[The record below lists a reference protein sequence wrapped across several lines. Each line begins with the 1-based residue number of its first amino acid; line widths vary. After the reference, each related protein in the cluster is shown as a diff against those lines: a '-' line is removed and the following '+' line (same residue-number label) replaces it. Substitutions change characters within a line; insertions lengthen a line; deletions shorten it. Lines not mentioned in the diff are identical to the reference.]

1 MADKAAAAE
10 KLKDEADRQSMKK
23 YDLLNYVINSFI
35 DDFYPNNPELTTQQL
50 IDKEEAAQAARRS
63 FQYIMGGVFFADSIE
78 KIQPF
83 GKILALVFEG
93 VKSMMGV
100 LGGLSATLLPIPFG
114 VLPFGSFIGAFVG
127 WLVSMIFFLPY
138 AAMSF
143 SQKQFSD
150 TAVGLFSMIPIIG
163 IPIANMFKSGL
174 KSGSKIYYLSSK
186 ATEEVMALFEK
197 IRSVAETATAHS
209 FAPGNLRE
217 KLLKTAKKLQEQARL
232 LVREQPSLE
241 NKMGAIY
248 PKPSAPPAAAIP
260 PTPEIDAAPEN
271 NPFGI
276 KETSPPPQRAAA
288 FNRRPVPSTPQGS
301 SPPLLKPPPVEN
313 ANKRRLPSAENPTL
327 FKAFSERKAAF
338 TRATDE
344 LKKTSRLLLSDD
356 AVKALGKEDKENYL
370 LTRESI
376 QYAHLSMKNSNEE
389 FSKLNQSLNDIEKIK
404 ILQNSKL
411 YADRAYET
419 AKELTQPTAGGKRFT
434 RRHAIRRK
442 CRKTARARRRS
453 KKH

>member
-1 MADKAAAAE
+1 
-10 KLKDEADRQSMKK
+10 MKK

-35 DDFYPNNPELTTQQL
+35 DDFYPKNPPLTPQQL
-50 IDKEEAAQAARRS
+50 IEKEEAAQAARRS
-63 FQYIMGGVFFADSIE
+63 FQYIMGGVFFADTIE
-78 KIQPF
+78 EIPVF
-83 GKILALVFEG
+83 GKILALVFEA

-100 LGGLSATLLPIPFG
+100 LGGLSATLLPLPFG

-150 TAVGLFSMIPIIG
+150 TAVGLFSMIPIVG

-197 IRSVAETATAHS
+197 IRSVAQTATSHS

-241 NKMGAIY
+241 SQVGAIY
-248 PKPSAPPAAAIP
+248 PKTPAPPVETGEHTNPFGPAPPPSAPPANAVQ
-260 PTPEIDAAPEN
+260 
-271 NPFGI
+271 
-276 KETSPPPQRAAA
+276 PPPQTRPNVPQTLIPASNAASV
-288 FNRRPVPSTPQGS
+288 FGPGRQSTVPQGTTMQS
-301 SPPLLKPPPVEN
+301 NPAQTNGRPRRYSTGN
-313 ANKRRLPSAENPTL
+313 AFDTYKR
-327 FKAFSERKAAF
+327 K
-338 TRATDE
+338 
-344 LKKTSRLLLSDD
+344 
-356 AVKALGKEDKENYL
+356 LG
-370 LTRESI
+370 
-376 QYAHLSMKNSNEE
+376 
-389 FSKLNQSLNDIEKIK
+389 
-404 ILQNSKL
+404 
-411 YADRAYET
+411 
-419 AKELTQPTAGGKRFT
+419 GGKRFT

-442 CRKTARARRRS
+442 CRTV
-453 KKH
+453 KHRPSRKH